1 MINKDDVIIERIT
14 GKKKAG
20 GANRNCT
27 NSCIRLTHK
36 PTGLVVKKDGRDAGI
51 NLKMAWKEL
60 ERRLTNLKQENEASI
75 RKQRRDL
82 AIKDETVIRTYKF
95 REGKVIDHRSG
106 KSASLKDV
114 LYKGKIE
121 LLREDDENE

>member
-1 MINKDDVIIERIT
+1 MTINKDDVRIERIT

-27 NSCIRLTHK
+27 NSCIRLTHI
-36 PTGLVVKKDGRDAGI
+36 PSGIVVKKDGRDQGA
-51 NLKMAWKEL
+51 NLRMAWKEL
-60 ERRLTNLKQENEASI
+60 EKRLKDVKQENEANI
-75 RKQRRDL
+75 RKARRDL

-95 REGKVIDHRSG
+95 KEGIVKDHRSG

-114 LYKGKIE
+114 LYRGKIE
-121 LLREDDENE
+121 LLRGEEHE